1 MAQWITSSKCTS
13 LMVKFILAISVQY
26 QKQLGK
32 RLEEESMV
40 VVWTTVIWSNRI
52 TSSPE
57 H

>member
-1 MAQWITSSKCTS
+1 
-13 LMVKFILAISVQY
+13 MVKFILAILAQY

-40 VVWTTVIWSNRI
+40 VVWTTAIWSNKT
-52 TSSPE
+52 TSLPE